1 MEFVELATKTNTKDY
16 NDKKYNDGNDN
27 ANNNKKK
34 MMMIKIIRI
43 KK

>member
-27 ANNNKKK
+27 ANKK